1 MKNKVVLRLLL
12 IAAIVFLTL
21 TGLFVFTDMPNK
33 NNNGF
38 SRNLLGSK
46 LSVWKET
53 DFVEPLNKIWSISG
67 NYIYMSGETPKT
79 ILMLK
84 KDLSSKDT
92 IGIKMTAPEDKL
104 VPYSINVDTPYLYL
118 HMNNLKSVI
127 HGKYPDQKLN
137 MTELKTQVFTK
148 SVQVSAAS
156 ILIRT
161 FDRFGKKQVFQKI
174 NTISGEVVKKADIV
188 SGQGDDLG
196 MASDGALHYEKST
209 GIISYV
215 EYFRNRFYLI
225 DTNLNVKVFGK
236 TIDTVA
242 SIDVRKKMVDE
253 GGGKGK
259 IIPGKARVKVNK
271 DSFMDSQYLYVV
283 SALRADNENRSDFN
297 AYSVIDRY
305 RLADGKYS
313 SSFYVD
319 KIKEK
324 PFKSAMVSGD
334 TLFTLYSGKMVL
346 YRLPK

>member
-1 MKNKVVLRLLL
+1 MKNKVILRLLL
-12 IAAIVFLTL
+12 ITAIVFLTL

-38 SRNLLGSK
+38 SRNLLGPK
-46 LSVWKET
+46 LSVLKET
-53 DFVEPLNKIWSISG
+53 AIVEPLNKIWSLSG
-67 NYIYMSGETPKT
+67 KYIYLSGETPKS

-84 KDLSSKDT
+84 NDLSSKDT
-92 IGIKMTAPEDKL
+92 IGINLTAPEDKL
-104 VPYSINVDTPYLYL
+104 IPYSICVDTPFLYL

-148 SVQVSAAS
+148 SVQVSPAS
-156 ILIRT
+156 LIVRT

-174 NTISGEVVKKADIV
+174 SAVSGEVIKEADIV
-188 SGQGDDLG
+188 PGQGEDLG
-196 MASDGALHYEKST
+196 MASDGAVHYEKST
-209 GIISYV
+209 GVISYV

-225 DTNLNVKVFGK
+225 DTNLNVKVFGE
-236 TIDTVA
+236 TIDTVS
-242 SIDVRKKMVDE
+242 SIDVKKQMVDE

-271 DSFMDSQYLYVV
+271 DSFMDGTYLYVV
-283 SALRADNENRSDFN
+283 SALRADNESRSDFN
-297 AYSVIDRY
+297 RYSVIDRY

-313 SSFYVD
+313 KSFYVD
-319 KIKEK
+319 KVKEK
-324 PFKSAMVSGD
+324 PFKSAIVSGD

-346 YRLPK
+346 YQLPK

>member
-1 MKNKVVLRLLL
+1 MKNKVILRLLL
-12 IAAIVFLTL
+12 IAVFVFLVL

-38 SRNLLGSK
+38 LRNLLGSK
-46 LSVWKET
+46 LSVLKET
-53 DFVEPLNKIWSISG
+53 DVVEPLNKIWSISG
-67 NYIYMSGETPKT
+67 NYIYLSGETPKT

-92 IGIKMTAPEDKL
+92 IGINLTAPEDKL
-104 VPYSINVDTPYLYL
+104 VPYSICVDTPFLYI

-127 HGKYPDQKLN
+127 WGKFPNHKLS
-137 MTELKTQVFTK
+137 MTELKSQVFTK
-148 SVQVSAAS
+148 SVQVSPAS
-156 ILIRT
+156 IVIRT
-161 FDRFGKKQVFQKI
+161 FDRFGKKQIFQKI
-174 NTISGEVVKKADIV
+174 STVSGEVIKEADIV
-188 SGQGDDLG
+188 NGQGDDLG

-209 GIISYV
+209 RTISYV

-236 TIDTVA
+236 TIDTVS
-242 SIDVRKKMVDE
+242 SIDVKKQTIDE

-271 DSFMDSQYLYVV
+271 DSFMDGAYLYIV

-319 KIKEK
+319 KVKEK

-346 YRLPK
+346 YKLPK